1 MSIRSRSAGFRRVS
15 ALITVVMAVLGAC
28 TAPPPASTPVVPS
41 AEAPVTATS
50 IPTPAPTATPAPSP
64 TPNLAVIE
72 AQARRARADGDTK
85 RAAEL
90 FEQASTLTPPGAAS
104 GAEARYELARIRY
117 ETGELRPAIDT
128 LIVLISDTRAI
139 SAAHPSLPIYLTL
152 LGRAQEAAGE
162 TQVAAANYADAL
174 AAGSV
179 ISPYLNLWLGNYFL
193 ALNQPISAV
202 APYQASAQAAPSV
215 STEFERRE
223 KLALALQLSGQAPAA
238 VAQYDDI
245 LLRARFPT
253 YRARIL
259 WESAQALLAAGANP
273 AAYARMQDLVSNY
286 ETAPQA
292 HLALQALVAANQSVD
307 ELQRGRV
314 NYHASSNI
322 AARDAFRRAI
332 VLNDGRADEV
342 RLWAARNY
350 IVLKAPTDALRNLDQ
365 IIAGGAAGSD
375 KVVEALAMKA
385 GILIEQNDLPG
396 ARALFKQAAPWMPA
410 YPSTLPSSA
419 KADAFERLGLAF
431 ERAGAADD
439 ALLAYGASYRVAE
452 AKSALPMQTRV
463 ATLLLQ
469 LGRHEEAESALLAII
484 GSGAEAST
492 AGGEPSSR
500 LRFWLSKAQIAAGKT
515 VTGEATLR
523 ALAQDLP
530 DSYEGV
536 RAAQLISRT
545 TFSPAAQPFT
555 APAPDDGQ
563 PEAETWLRAWTTL
576 SETVDVRTIS
586 AGLLSDAR
594 LQRGAALWQL
604 GFDPEAIDEYSG
616 LLNAYA
622 GDPIALYQLA
632 LHFRDAGAYRL
643 SIQAAD
649 ALIRLSPAK
658 LPSKAPRFIA
668 RLLYPVYFAELVGP
682 IASEYGIN
690 PLLVFSVMRQ
700 ESLFEAFA
708 LSSAAASGLMQ
719 VIPSTGAEINREL
732 GWPANYSTADL
743 NKPFVSVR
751 FGTYY
756 LAKQRRLF
764 DSNLYAML
772 AAYNGGPGNALRWRE
787 RAGDDPDAFVEAVTF
802 DETRRYIVAIAVNL
816 AQYTRLY
823 SGQ

>member
-1 MSIRSRSAGFRRVS
+1 MSNRPRPAGLRRVS
-15 ALITVVMAVLGAC
+15 ALFIVAMTVLGAC

-41 AEAPVTATS
+41 AEAPATATLV
-50 IPTPAPTATPAPSP
+50 PTLAPTTTPAPSP

-72 AQARRARADGDTK
+72 AQARRARADGDTT

-90 FEQASTLTPPGAAS
+90 FEQASTLTPPGAAA

-128 LIVLISDTRAI
+128 LTVLISDTRAI
-139 SAAHPSLPIYLTL
+139 SAAHPSLPLYLTL

-162 TQVAAANYADAL
+162 TQGAAANYAGAL

-179 ISPYLNLWLGNYFL
+179 ISPYLNLWLGNYYL

-223 KLALALQLSGQAPAA
+223 KLALALQLSGQAQAA

-245 LLRARFPT
+245 LLRARFPA

-259 WESAQALLAAGANP
+259 WESAQALLATGANP

-286 ETAPQA
+286 ETSPQA

-332 VLNDGRADEV
+332 ALNDGRADEV

-350 IVLKAPTDALRNLDQ
+350 IALEAPADALRNLDQ
-365 IIAGGAAGSD
+365 IIAGGVAGSD

-385 GILIEQNDLPG
+385 GILVEQNDLPG
-396 ARALFKQAAPWMPA
+396 ARALFKRAAPWMPA
-410 YPSTLPSSA
+410 FPSTLPSVA
-419 KADAFERLGLAF
+419 QADAFARLGLAF
-431 ERAGAADD
+431 ERAGASDD
-439 ALLAYGASYRVAE
+439 ALLAYGASFRVAE
-452 AKSALPMQTRV
+452 AKAALPMQTRV

-484 GSGAEAST
+484 ASGAD
-492 AGGEPSSR
+492 AGAAGAEPSSR

-545 TFSPAAQPFT
+545 TFSVATQPFV
-555 APAPDDGQ
+555 APALDDGQ

-576 SETVDVRTIS
+576 SETVDVRTMS
-586 AGLLSDAR
+586 AGLLADAR
-594 LQRGAALWQL
+594 LQRGAALWRL
-604 GFDPEAIDEYSG
+604 GFEPEAIDEYGG
-616 LLNAYA
+616 LLNANA
-622 GDPIALYQLA
+622 GDPIAVYQLA

-649 ALIRLSPAK
+649 ALIRLSPAR
-658 LPSKAPRFIA
+658 LPSKAPRFVA
-668 RLLYPVYFAELVGP
+668 RLLHPVYFAELVGP
-682 IASEYGIN
+682 IASEYGLN

-700 ESLFEAFA
+700 ESLFESFA
-708 LSSAAASGLMQ
+708 QSSAAASGLMQ

-751 FGTYY
+751 FGAYY

-764 DSNLYAML
+764 DASLYAML

-823 SGQ
+823 GGQ